1 MLGGF
6 GCLFGGLISLSCGL
20 VWSVGSF
27 VWLFGGLLTL
37 IISFAGLVA
46 PLTLDTFADEEAELV
61 LRQLAAGAAPGIE
74 AQPFG
79 SLLGSS
85 TALAASV
92 TSRFYYTINFIW
104 ISAVRDKFIEG
115 F

>member
-1 MLGGF
+1 M
-6 GCLFGGLISLSCGL
+6 
-20 VWSVGSF
+20 
-27 VWLFGGLLTL
+27 